1 MRKYKQLTEQEI
13 ANVQKKFNMLNE
25 YSFVTKRGDMLLDE
39 DDDEDSNMDMQQPVD
54 DNAMAQLPT
63 EQPQAEPQMNPMDIQ
78 QPSVPEVAPAQ
89 SEPMPAAP
97 IQPATPEDSGEIE
110 IDMTDLV
117 DDQEKV
123 TNTVNALASQTGEML
138 ELLSTLTNKVDN
150 ILSSTE
156 SEMQNIKAEIEKR
169 NPTPKEVLQK
179 HQTLGT
185 PFTQTPE
192 DYWKEKEA
200 EGGYELS
207 DNSPEKEYELKAS
220 DLNNNDRDIYKSFG
234 LDDNE
239 VNQSMKSVMGY

>member
-13 ANVQKKFNMLNE
+13 VDVQKKFNMLKE
-25 YSFVTKRGDMLLDE
+25 YSFITKKGDMLLDE
-39 DDDEDSNMDMQQPVD
+39 DDEDPNLDVQPPVD
-54 DNAMAQLPT
+54 DATAQLPA
-63 EQPQAEPQMNPMDIQ
+63 EQPQAEPQVNPMDIQ
-78 QPSVPEVAPAQ
+78 QPATPETAPVQ
-89 SEPMPAAP
+89 SPPMPEAP
-97 IQPATPEDSGEIE
+97 IQPAPEEGGEIE

-138 ELLSTLTNKVDN
+138 GILSTLTNKVDN

-156 SEMQNIKAEIEKR
+156 TEMQNIKAEIEKR
-169 NPTPKEVLQK
+169 NPTPKEILQK
-179 HQTLGT
+179 HQTLGA

-192 DYWKEKEA
+192 DYWKQKEA
-200 EGGYELS
+200 EGTYELS
-207 DNSPEKEYELKAS
+207 DSSPEKEYELKTS
-220 DLNNNDRDIYKSFG
+220 DLSNNQRDIYKTFG